1 MSQCDGYPEGGTPAS
16 EGGMGPYD
24 ILIPTTDHTFF
35 KLTLTSLYKFTPP
48 SPYQFFTQNLCN
60 LAQESTPLHLSGVPS
75 PFGVYFFLGVGDG
88 SASLNSL

>member
-35 KLTLTSLYKFTPP
+35 KLTPLPLLVFTNLPVPP
-48 SPYQFFTQNLCN
+48 VSPNT
-60 LAQESTPLHLSGVPS
+60 TPLHLSGVPS